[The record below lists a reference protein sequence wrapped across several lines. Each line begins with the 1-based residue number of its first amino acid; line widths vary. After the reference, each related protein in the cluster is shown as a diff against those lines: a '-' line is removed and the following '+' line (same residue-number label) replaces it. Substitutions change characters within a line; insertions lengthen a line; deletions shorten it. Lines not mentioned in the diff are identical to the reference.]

1 MALSSDPYEQKLY
14 HMFQSHSTG
23 DGTGGLDRDSLIKLC
38 RTLELKERGHLLVK
52 CLMTGCKT
60 HVSFREFR
68 EGLLHILGGN
78 EESIAAASNSTE
90 VDATSPTIMA
100 SNNRAE
106 EAYEV
111 AANSDQP
118 DQQQQEQQPQQQFV
132 VQQMDSY
139 SSTGHPTVSSK
150 NNHTDGG
157 GGNSNGSVGSNST
170 SGVSSTSGSPSF
182 HTTGSNVS
190 IGSSKHRATAQRS
203 TAPKSVQRKV
213 ETLEQNLTKA
223 YEKQNVSLSSLIG
236 QAKPQHDKKKAC
248 DDCVPVV
255 DNECLNH
262 PNRALKLARNDA
274 EKLPP
279 EEATLDDSSD
289 REVSP
294 KFVVG
299 TKKYGRRSRPREDV
313 NGLDSS
319 SLSSN
324 SDNESVTVKSVAG
337 QSATNKTPAENDG
350 VIVEQQL
357 PGRTRQSF
365 ITATGTVA
373 ASSKVQRSASQSDIH
388 GSKRRRPVVGSTG
401 VHRLKRCASLP
412 THRQRPAVESK
423 RNTTT
428 VTIREQLHM
437 DDERI
442 DQKIYFMNL
451 SENLREIWNS
461 LLLDCD
467 RRQGDLLNQAQ
478 LEEVCERV
486 GLQKVPARLAAQEVF
501 NKLSLQPS
509 EGIGFEEFIA
519 LLESNTDLLPMGE
532 TKELQLDDCGGS
544 TAVSSVVTPEE
555 STFTLALP
563 PDWTSEIGSLAA
575 SIIIDLW
582 ESAGIE
588 TPGNLLHELGFNR
601 DVIHVADLVQ
611 ALEEEHQRI
620 ISGHMNSSTI
630 SNISNNPFDDAAL
643 IVRASL
649 VLHKA
654 EVTALRQA
662 FHQLVEENK
671 KLYADNKEVN
681 HRALVLAQ
689 EVDERHNSLEN
700 STRTKIRHLEQRH
713 HETVKELTSQLAFE
727 REQLSHANA
736 MLEKRIQALE
746 NEEGKLKTEMSRLA
760 EENDELRQDQENLT
774 KEITDLLEKNIKLNR
789 DIAELEENNRNDY
802 ADDDDCG
809 FVRKDSEE
817 VLDLIDRIS
826 LLQNENTG
834 LRDKNDELSAEIEM
848 LTVELSKFKLKRST
862 AVGDDLSVAAI
873 GDGPTSSAAIKRR
886 GDSPSKARLSDE
898 SPRLGKFRRCS
909 NENDIESDSSS
920 GDWMAL
926 HSELGQSIRCAED
939 TVGALPASC
948 AELTG
953 ASSGI
958 SSMNESSLS
967 RDDEI
972 KALRTRIEELEVQL
986 REAKKEINVPEK
998 VFAVGENVTDSA
1010 QPVSSAPVSAPPS
1023 KDEECKKL
1031 TARCEELESSLEQM
1045 RKEYEDCE
1053 DYWQAKV
1060 NDERVLYEEEQRIN
1074 DEKFTELLKKVAEY
1088 EEQFAGH
1095 SKLEKDGRLSP
1106 IDEKD
1111 GLEQQ
1116 YLELEADFEQA
1127 QMALEERT
1135 AEVDKLRRRIQD
1147 MEQMHKYPS
1156 EMLLSSPS
1164 PRVDTPEVED
1174 RPASSP
1180 ISYLWNQSTIQR
1192 PVRDYQNPNWRPPA
1206 VIHAISECAPEADGK
1221 GSVADMAAVL
1231 SSDPAIEKGGNEC
1244 IGVSSTAEIDGLD
1257 GSNFARVISP
1267 IQKPTTVAIFDG
1279 ESSDAKKNVSQHCT
1293 TVAVLDQ
1300 VDASDA
1306 CSVRSA
1312 RSTHSLA
1319 STHSIQHS
1327 EGSASGMQAKHM
1339 RLMQLQ
1345 LQDEIKDLTHER
1357 DCLMMELQQLK
1368 EAKSVLARS
1377 YAKTASHPNQIQK
1390 IQNLEQ
1396 KNRHLQLMVKQQQQ
1410 YSESI
1415 LHQIW
1420 QQQRSEINDLRNR
1433 LEAQCIVISD
1443 QAARLANN
1451 DILVKDMYAENS
1463 QLMLQVQRLEH
1474 QCNRANWMQQYSQS
1488 NSSSGS
1494 HHGLSGGIMPGLP

>member
-78 EESIAAASNSTE
+78 EESIAAASSGE
-90 VDATSPTIMA
+90 VDGTSPTMMMA

-111 AANSDQP
+111 AADSDHP
-118 DQQQQEQQPQQQFV
+118 DQQQEQQEQFV

-139 SSTGHPTVSSK
+139 SSPGHSTVSGK
-150 NNHTDGG
+150 RNHIDG
-157 GGNSNGSVGSNST
+157 NANGSAGSNST

-182 HTTGSNVS
+182 HITGNNVS
-190 IGSSKHRATAQRS
+190 NGSSSSSSTSNTHKHRAQRTS
-203 TAPKSVQRKV
+203 TSKNVQRKV
-213 ETLEQNLTKA
+213 ETLEHNLTKA
-223 YEKQNVSLSSLIG
+223 NEKQNVSLSSLIG
-236 QAKPQHDKKKAC
+236 QAKPQHDKKKLC
-248 DDCVPVV
+248 DDGVPVD
-255 DNECLNH
+255 DNECMNH
-262 PNRALKLARNDA
+262 PNRTTKLVRNDVG
-274 EKLPP
+274 KLPPP
-279 EEATLDDSSD
+279 EEAALDDFSD

-324 SDNESVTVKSVAG
+324 SDNESVTVKSVAE
-337 QSATNKTPAENDG
+337 QSTTKKSAAEKEG
-350 VIVEQQL
+350 VIVEQIS
-357 PGRTRQSF
+357 GRTRQSF
-365 ITATGTVA
+365 ITATGTV

-388 GSKRRRPVVGSTG
+388 GSKRRRPVVGSAG

-412 THRQRPAVESK
+412 THRQRPTVESK

-509 EGIGFEEFIA
+509 EGIGFEDFIA
-519 LLESNTDLLPMGE
+519 LLESNTDLLPMSE
-532 TKELQLDDCGGS
+532 TKELQLGDCGGS
-544 TAVSSVVTPEE
+544 TAASSVVTAEE
-555 STFTLALP
+555 STFTLTLP

-588 TPGNLLHELGFNR
+588 TPANLLHELGFNR

-611 ALEEEHQRI
+611 ALEEEHQRLL
-620 ISGHMNSSTI
+620 SGHMNSSTI

-700 STRTKIRHLEQRH
+700 STRTKIRLLEQRH

-736 MLEKRIQALE
+736 MLEKRIQTLE
-746 NEEGKLKTEMSRLA
+746 AEEGKLKSEMSRLS

-848 LTVELSKFKLKRST
+848 LTVELGKFKLKRT
-862 AVGDDLSVAAI
+862 TVVVDDLSAAS
-873 GDGPTSSAAIKRR
+873 GDGPASSAAIKRR
-886 GDSPSKARLSDE
+886 GDSPSKTRLSDE

-926 HSELGQSIRCAED
+926 HSELGQSIRGAED
-939 TVGALPASC
+939 TGAMPASC

-972 KALRTRIEELEVQL
+972 KALRTRIEELEAQL

-998 VFAVGENVTDSA
+998 VLAVQENVAATSGTVPSPADK
-1010 QPVSSAPVSAPPS
+1010 PS

-1060 NDERVLYEEEQRIN
+1060 NDERILYEEEQRIN

-1088 EEQFAGH
+1088 EEQFAGN

-1156 EMLLSSPS
+1156 EMLLSPS
-1164 PRVDTPEVED
+1164 PRVETPEVED

-1206 VIHAISECAPEADGK
+1206 VIHAVSECATAVDDK
-1221 GSVADMAAVL
+1221 CSVEVMSAVL
-1231 SSDPAIEKGGNEC
+1231 TSDLAIEKDGSEC
-1244 IGVSSTAEIDGLD
+1244 VGSSTEVDDIVAT
-1257 GSNFARVISP
+1257 NFDRIISP
-1267 IQKPTTVAIFDG
+1267 IQKPTAAVAIFDG
-1279 ESSDAKKNVSQHCT
+1279 ESSDGKEDINQHCT

-1327 EGSASGMQAKHM
+1327 IANSEGSASGMQTKHM

>member
-14 HMFQSHSTG
+14 HMFQAHSSPG
-23 DGTGGLDRDSLIKLC
+23 NGVLDRDALVKLC
-38 RTLELKERGHLLVK
+38 HTLELKERGHLLVK
-52 CLMTGCKT
+52 CLMTGSKT

-78 EESIAAASNSTE
+78 DGSTSQP
-90 VDATSPTIMA
+90 AT
-100 SNNRAE
+100 
-106 EAYEV
+106 
-111 AANSDQP
+111 
-118 DQQQQEQQPQQQFV
+118 
-132 VQQMDSY
+132 
-139 SSTGHPTVSSK
+139 
-150 NNHTDGG
+150 NHI
-157 GGNSNGSVGSNST
+157 GGNAGSNSSTISST
-170 SGVSSTSGSPSF
+170 SSNSSTSGSPSF
-182 HTTGSNVS
+182 HSAGGKFSNG
-190 IGSSKHRATAQRS
+190 GSSSNSGSTHKHRSPTQQRS
-203 TAPKSVQRKV
+203 SSAPKPFHGKT
-213 ETLEQNLTKA
+213 ETSGHKLTHEEEVVD
-223 YEKQNVSLSSLIG
+223 EKEKKNVSLSTVIG
-236 QAKPQHDKKKAC
+236 HAKTLPHDKQQTSV
-248 DDCVPVV
+248 DGVPVD
-255 DNECLNH
+255 DNEFMSQ
-262 PNRALKLARNDA
+262 PIVNRLSKHEA
-274 EKLPP
+274 EVD
-279 EEATLDDSSD
+279 ETSD

-324 SDNESVTVKSVAG
+324 SDNESVTVKSA
-337 QSATNKTPAENDG
+337 ARKTAAAAAAAAEEEEPIP
-350 VIVEQQL
+350 VHHV

-365 ITATGTVA
+365 ITGTGTV

-388 GSKRRRPVVGSTG
+388 GSKRRRPVMAGGQG
-401 VHRLKRCASLP
+401 VNRLKRCASMP
-412 THRQRPAVESK
+412 THRQRPTVVESK

-437 DDERI
+437 DDDRI

-451 SENLREIWNS
+451 SENLREIWDS
-461 LLLDCD
+461 LLLDSD
-467 RRQGDLLNQAQ
+467 RRHGDLLNQAQ

-501 NKLSLQPS
+501 NKLSLQPI

-519 LLESNTDLLPMGE
+519 LLESNTDLLPMSE
-532 TKELQLDDCGGS
+532 TKELQLGDCGTGGS
-544 TAVSSVVTPEE
+544 PTVTPSVVSPEE
-555 STFTLALP
+555 N
-563 PDWTSEIGSLAA
+563 WTSEIGSLAA
-575 SIIIDLW
+575 SIIIDMW
-582 ESAGIE
+582 ESAGIDA
-588 TPGNLLHELGFNR
+588 PANLLHDLGFDR
-601 DVIHVADLVQ
+601 DVIQVADLVQ
-611 ALEEEHQRI
+611 ALEEEHQRLV
-620 ISGHMNSSTI
+620 SGHMNSSTI
-630 SNISNNPFDDAAL
+630 SNISSNPFDDAAL

-649 VLHKA
+649 ALHKA

-681 HRALVLAQ
+681 HRAVLLAQ

-713 HETVKELTSQLAFE
+713 HETVKELSSQLAFE

-746 NEEGKLKTEMSRLA
+746 GEEGKLKTEISRLA

-802 ADDDDCG
+802 ADDDECG

-826 LLQNENTG
+826 LLQSENTG
-834 LRDKNDELSAEIEM
+834 LRDKNDELSAEIET
-848 LTVELSKFKLKRST
+848 LNVELSKFKLKRCTT
-862 AVGDDLSVAAI
+862 ASEDLSATGS
-873 GDGPTSSAAIKRR
+873 GDGPASSAAIKRR
-886 GDSPSKARLSDE
+886 GDSPSKTRLADE
-898 SPRLGKFRRCS
+898 SHRLGKFRRCS

-926 HSELGQSIRCAED
+926 HSELGQSLRGAE
-939 TVGALPASC
+939 VAGC

-972 KALRTRIEELEVQL
+972 KTLRARIEELEVQL
-986 REAKKEINVPEK
+986 KEAKKEIALPEQVPAAEESANV
-998 VFAVGENVTDSA
+998 AVTSSEVAVPTPAENST
-1010 QPVSSAPVSAPPS
+1010 PT
-1023 KDEECKKL
+1023 KEEECKKL
-1031 TARCEELESSLEQM
+1031 KARCEELESSLEQM

-1053 DYWQAKV
+1053 DYWQTKV
-1060 NDERVLYEEEQRIN
+1060 NDERLLYEEEQRMS

-1088 EEQFAGH
+1088 EEQFAGN
-1095 SKLEKDGRLSP
+1095 SKMEKDGRLSP

-1127 QMALEERT
+1127 QLALEERT
-1135 AEVDKLRRRIQD
+1135 SEVEKLRRRIQE

-1156 EMLLSSPS
+1156 EMLLSPS
-1164 PRVDTPEVED
+1164 PRVETPDVEE

-1192 PVRDYQNPNWRPPA
+1192 PVRDYQNPNWRPPTVA
-1206 VIHAISECAPEADGK
+1206 NAISE
-1221 GSVADMAAVL
+1221 SVLVEEKCSIAVATPL
-1231 SSDPAIEKGGNEC
+1231 NAELVTENKSSEFMG
-1244 IGVSSTAEIDGLD
+1244 SSTEVDDVASSSFDRI
-1257 GSNFARVISP
+1257 ISP
-1267 IQKPTTVAIFDG
+1267 IQKPTTVVGSFDG
-1279 ESSDAKKNVSQHCT
+1279 ESSSGAKEDESQHCT

-1306 CSVRSA
+1306 CSVKSA

-1327 EGSASGMQAKHM
+1327 IANSEGSTSGVQTKHL

-1377 YAKTASHPNQIQK
+1377 YAKTASHPNQMQK

-1410 YSESI
+1410 YTESI

-1433 LEAQCIVISD
+1433 LEAQCVVISD

-1474 QCNRANWMQQYSQS
+1474 QCNRANWMQQYNQS

-1494 HHGLSGGIMPGLP
+1494 HHGLSGIMPGLP

>member
-1 MALSSDPYEQKLY
+1 MIIILYSD
-14 HMFQSHSTG
+14 H
-23 DGTGGLDRDSLIKLC
+23 
-38 RTLELKERGHLLVK
+38 
-52 CLMTGCKT
+52 
-60 HVSFREFR
+60 
-68 EGLLHILGGN
+68 
-78 EESIAAASNSTE
+78 
-90 VDATSPTIMA
+90 
-100 SNNRAE
+100 
-106 EAYEV
+106 
-111 AANSDQP
+111 P
-118 DQQQQEQQPQQQFV
+118 DQQQQQQQQFV
-132 VQQMDSY
+132 VQQVDSY
-139 SSTGHPTVSSK
+139 SSPLLPSTASGK
-150 NNHTDGG
+150 NSHHD
-157 GGNSNGSVGSNST
+157 GNSTGSGSSNST

-182 HTTGSNVS
+182 HVSN
-190 IGSSKHRATAQRS
+190 GSSSNTHKHRATTQRS
-203 TAPKSVQRKV
+203 MGPKNVQRKV

-223 YEKQNVSLSSLIG
+223 NEKQNVSLSALIG
-236 QAKPQHDKKKAC
+236 QPKPQHDKKKAC
-248 DDCVPVV
+248 DDGVPVD
-255 DNECLNH
+255 DNECMNH
-262 PNRALKLARNDA
+262 PTRAAIKLVRSDV
-274 EKLPP
+274 EQLPP

-324 SDNESVTVKSVAG
+324 SDNESVTVKSVAE
-337 QSATNKTPAENDG
+337 QSTPKQDG
-350 VIVEQQL
+350 VIMEQT
-357 PGRTRQSF
+357 PGRPRQSV
-365 ITATGTVA
+365 ITAAGTVA
-373 ASSKVQRSASQSDIH
+373 STKVQRSASQSDIH
-388 GSKRRRPVVGSTG
+388 GSKRRRPVVGSAG

-412 THRQRPAVESK
+412 THRQRPTVESK

-461 LLLDCD
+461 LLVDCD

-519 LLESNTDLLPMGE
+519 LLESNTDLLPMSE
-532 TKELQLDDCGGS
+532 TKELQLDDCGNS
-544 TAVSSVVTPEE
+544 TAVSSVVTAEE

-588 TPGNLLHELGFNR
+588 TPANLLHELGFNR

-611 ALEEEHQRI
+611 ALEEEHQRL

-746 NEEGKLKTEMSRLA
+746 TEEGKLKTEMSRLS

-802 ADDDDCG
+802 GDDDDCG

-848 LTVELSKFKLKRST
+848 LTVELSKFKLKRCT
-862 AVGDDLSVAAI
+862 AVGDDLNAPS
-873 GDGPTSSAAIKRR
+873 GDGPNSSAAIKRR

-926 HSELGQSIRCAED
+926 HSELGQSIRSAED
-939 TVGALPASC
+939 AGAMPANC

-953 ASSGI
+953 TSSGI
-958 SSMNESSLS
+958 SSMNESSLN
-967 RDDEI
+967 RDDEL

-986 REAKKEINVPEK
+986 REAKKETNVPEK
-998 VFAVGENVTDSA
+998 VFAVVENVA
-1010 QPVSSAPVSAPPS
+1010 VPPPS
-1023 KDEECKKL
+1023 LVPSASAVPTPSKEEECKKL
-1031 TARCEELESSLEQM
+1031 SARCEELEASLEQM

-1060 NDERVLYEEEQRIN
+1060 NDERLLYEEEQRIN

-1156 EMLLSSPS
+1156 EMLLSPS
-1164 PRVDTPEVED
+1164 PRVETPEVED

-1192 PVRDYQNPNWRPPA
+1192 PVRDYQNPNWRPSA
-1206 VIHAISECAPEADGK
+1206 VVHAISECAPATDDK
-1221 GSVADMAAVL
+1221 CTTVAVMAEVL
-1231 SSDPAIEKGGNEC
+1231 NSDPAIENGGSERM
-1244 IGVSSTAEIDGLD
+1244 GSSTEVDDLAASSFD
-1257 GSNFARVISP
+1257 RVISP
-1267 IQKPTTVAIFDG
+1267 IQKPTAVAIFNG
-1279 ESSDAKKNVSQHCT
+1279 ESSDVKEHCT

-1300 VDASDA
+1300 PDPSDT

-1327 EGSASGMQAKHM
+1327 INSEGSGSGMQTKHM

-1357 DCLMMELQQLK
+1357 DSLMMELQQLK

-1474 QCNRANWMQQYSQS
+1474 QCNRANWMQQYGQS
-1488 NSSSGS
+1488 GPSSGN

>member
-1 MALSSDPYEQKLY
+1 
-14 HMFQSHSTG
+14 MF
-23 DGTGGLDRDSLIKLC
+23 GTRRFFFLRYYIVLLLFGGI
-38 RTLELKERGHLLVK
+38 T
-52 CLMTGCKT
+52 
-60 HVSFREFR
+60 
-68 EGLLHILGGN
+68 LLHHTQNKL
-78 EESIAAASNSTE
+78 SY
-90 VDATSPTIMA
+90 DLQD
-100 SNNRAE
+100 
-106 EAYEV
+106 
-111 AANSDQP
+111 SDHP
-118 DQQQQEQQPQQQFV
+118 DQQSQQQQQQKQEV
-132 VQQMDSY
+132 LDQQMASY
-139 SSTGHPTVSSK
+139 ASPVCLTTPGKT
-150 NNHTDGG
+150 NHI
-157 GGNSNGSVGSNST
+157 GGNAGSNSSTISST
-170 SGVSSTSGSPSF
+170 SSNSSTSGSPSF
-182 HTTGSNVS
+182 HSAAGKFSNG
-190 IGSSKHRATAQRS
+190 GSSSNSGSTHKHRSPTQQRS
-203 TAPKSVQRKV
+203 SSAPKPFHGKTETSGHKLPHEDDEVV
-213 ETLEQNLTKA
+213 EK
-223 YEKQNVSLSSLIG
+223 EKKNVSLSTVIG
-236 QAKPQHDKKKAC
+236 HAKTLPHDKQKTSV
-248 DDCVPVV
+248 DGVPVD
-255 DNECLNH
+255 DNEFMSQ
-262 PNRALKLARNDA
+262 PIVNRLPKHEA
-274 EKLPP
+274 EVD
-279 EEATLDDSSD
+279 ETSD

-324 SDNESVTVKSVAG
+324 SDNESVTVKSA
-337 QSATNKTPAENDG
+337 ARKTAAAAAAAAEEEEPIS
-350 VIVEQQL
+350 VHHV

-365 ITATGTVA
+365 ITGTGTV

-388 GSKRRRPVVGSTG
+388 GSKRRRPVMAGGTG
-401 VHRLKRCASLP
+401 VNRLKRCASLP
-412 THRQRPAVESK
+412 THRQRPTVVESK

-437 DDERI
+437 DDDRI

-451 SENLREIWNS
+451 SENLREIWDS
-461 LLLDCD
+461 LLLDSD
-467 RRQGDLLNQAQ
+467 RRHGDLLNQAQ

-501 NKLSLQPS
+501 NKLSLQPI

-519 LLESNTDLLPMGE
+519 LLESNTDLLPMSE
-532 TKELQLDDCGGS
+532 TKELQLGDCGTGGS
-544 TAVSSVVTPEE
+544 PTVTPSVVSPEE
-555 STFTLALP
+555 SAFMLAMP

-575 SIIIDLW
+575 SIIIDMW
-582 ESAGIE
+582 ESAGIDA
-588 TPGNLLHELGFNR
+588 PANLLHDLGFDR
-601 DVIHVADLVQ
+601 DVIQVADLVQ
-611 ALEEEHQRI
+611 ALEEEHQRLV
-620 ISGHMNSSTI
+620 SGHMNSSTI
-630 SNISNNPFDDAAL
+630 SNISSNPFDDAAL

-649 VLHKA
+649 ALHKA

-681 HRALVLAQ
+681 HRAVLLAQ

-713 HETVKELTSQLAFE
+713 HETVKELSSQLAFE

-736 MLEKRIQALE
+736 MLEKRIQTLE
-746 NEEGKLKTEMSRLA
+746 GEEGKLKTEISRLA

-802 ADDDDCG
+802 ADDDECG

-826 LLQNENTG
+826 LLQSENTG
-834 LRDKNDELSAEIEM
+834 LRDKNDELSAEIET
-848 LTVELSKFKLKRST
+848 LNVELSKFKLKRCTT
-862 AVGDDLSVAAI
+862 AAEDLSAAGS
-873 GDGPTSSAAIKRR
+873 GDGPASSAAIKRR
-886 GDSPSKARLSDE
+886 GDSPSKTRLADE
-898 SPRLGKFRRCS
+898 SHRLGKFRRCS

-926 HSELGQSIRCAED
+926 HSELGQSLRGAE
-939 TVGALPASC
+939 VAGC

-972 KALRTRIEELEVQL
+972 KTLRARIEELEVQL
-986 REAKKEINVPEK
+986 KEAKKEIALPEQVPAAEESANVAATSSE
-998 VFAVGENVTDSA
+998 VAVPTPAENST
-1010 QPVSSAPVSAPPS
+1010 PT
-1023 KDEECKKL
+1023 KEEECKKL
-1031 TARCEELESSLEQM
+1031 KARCEELESSLEQM

-1053 DYWQAKV
+1053 DYWQTKV
-1060 NDERVLYEEEQRIN
+1060 NDERLLYEEEQRMS
-1074 DEKFTELLKKVAEY
+1074 DDKFTELLKKVAEY
-1088 EEQFAGH
+1088 EEQFAGN
-1095 SKLEKDGRLSP
+1095 SKMEKDGRLSP

-1127 QMALEERT
+1127 QLALEERT
-1135 AEVDKLRRRIQD
+1135 SEVEKLRRRIQE

-1156 EMLLSSPS
+1156 EMLLSPS
-1164 PRVDTPEVED
+1164 PRVETPDVED

-1192 PVRDYQNPNWRPPA
+1192 PVRDYQNPNWRPPT
-1206 VIHAISECAPEADGK
+1206 VVNAISE
-1221 GSVADMAAVL
+1221 SVLVEEKCSIAVATPL
-1231 SSDPAIEKGGNEC
+1231 NAELVTENKSSEFMG
-1244 IGVSSTAEIDGLD
+1244 SSTEVDDVAAASSSFDRI
-1257 GSNFARVISP
+1257 ISP
-1267 IQKPTTVAIFDG
+1267 IQKPTTVVGSFDG
-1279 ESSDAKKNVSQHCT
+1279 ESSSGAKEDESQHCT

-1306 CSVRSA
+1306 CSVKSA

-1327 EGSASGMQAKHM
+1327 IANSEGSTSGVQTKHL

-1377 YAKTASHPNQIQK
+1377 YAKTASHPNQMQK

-1410 YSESI
+1410 YTESI

-1433 LEAQCIVISD
+1433 LEAQCVVISD

-1474 QCNRANWMQQYSQS
+1474 QCNRANWMQQYNQS

-1494 HHGLSGGIMPGLP
+1494 HHGLSGIMPGLP

>member
-14 HMFQSHSTG
+14 HMFQSHRTG
-23 DGTGGLDRDSLIKLC
+23 SGSPGGLDRDALVKLC
-38 RTLELKERGHLLVK
+38 HTLELKERGHLLVK
-52 CLMTGCKT
+52 CLMAGTKT

-78 EESIAAASNSTE
+78 DESIAHSAST
-90 VDATSPTIMA
+90 A
-100 SNNRAE
+100 SETASIPPLRQPG
-106 EAYEV
+106 EAYEETD
-111 AANSDQP
+111 SDHP
-118 DQQQQEQQPQQQFV
+118 DQQSQQELV
-132 VQQMDSY
+132 DQQMESH
-139 SSTGHPTVSSK
+139 SSPVCLTSSGKGNHIGGNTSSK
-150 NNHTDGG
+150 
-157 GGNSNGSVGSNST
+157 
-170 SGVSSTSGSPSF
+170 SGVSSTSGSPSL
-182 HTTGSNVS
+182 HVAGGKLSNC
-190 IGSSKHRATAQRS
+190 GSSDSSGTHNHRTATHQRS
-203 TAPKSVQRKV
+203 SPLKYVHGKAETADEK
-213 ETLEQNLTKA
+213 LTKED
-223 YEKQNVSLSSLIG
+223 EKENVSLSTLLG
-236 QAKPQHDKKKAC
+236 HAKPSQHDKRMASV
-248 DDCVPVV
+248 DDVPVD
-255 DNECLNH
+255 DNELMSQPLN
-262 PNRALKLARNDA
+262 RKLKHERNGAAVVDGD
-274 EKLPP
+274 
-279 EEATLDDSSD
+279 LDESSD

-324 SDNESVTVKSVAG
+324 SDNESVTVKSTTTAR
-337 QSATNKTPAENDG
+337 KTAAEQKDA
-350 VIVEQQL
+350 VVPEQVV
-357 PGRTRQSF
+357 GRTRQSF
-365 ITATGTVA
+365 ITGTGTV

-388 GSKRRRPVVGSTG
+388 GSKRRRPVVVGGTG
-401 VHRLKRCASLP
+401 VNRLKRCASLP
-412 THRQRPAVESK
+412 THRQRPTVVESK

-451 SENLREIWNS
+451 SENLREIWDS
-461 LLLDCD
+461 LLLDSD
-467 RRQGDLLNQAQ
+467 RRHGDMLNQSQ

-501 NKLSLQPS
+501 NKLSLQPI

-519 LLESNTDLLPMGE
+519 LLESNTDLLPMIE
-532 TKELQLDDCGGS
+532 TKEQLLGDCGSGS
-544 TAVSSVVTPEE
+544 TAASSVVTAEE
-555 STFTLALP
+555 SAFTLAMP

-575 SIIIDLW
+575 SIIIDMW

-588 TPGNLLHELGFNR
+588 APANLLHDLGFDH
-601 DVIHVADLVQ
+601 DVIQVADLVQ
-611 ALEEEHQRI
+611 ALEEEHQRLV
-620 ISGHMNSSTI
+620 SGHLNSSTI
-630 SNISNNPFDDAAL
+630 SNISSNPFDDAAL

-649 VLHKA
+649 ALHKA

-681 HRALVLAQ
+681 HRALLLAQ

-713 HETVKELTSQLAFE
+713 HETVKELSSQLAFE

-736 MLEKRIQALE
+736 MLEKRIQTLE
-746 NEEGKLKTEMSRLA
+746 GEEGKLKTEISRLS
-760 EENDELRQDQENLT
+760 EENEELRQDQENLT

-802 ADDDDCG
+802 AEDDDCG

-834 LRDKNDELSAEIEM
+834 LRDKNDELNAEIET
-848 LTVELSKFKLKRST
+848 LNVELSKFKLKRCT
-862 AVGDDLSVAAI
+862 TVADDLSAAP
-873 GDGPTSSAAIKRR
+873 GDVSVNSAAIKRR
-886 GDSPSKARLSDE
+886 GDSPSKTRLSDE

-926 HSELGQSIRCAED
+926 HSELGQSIRNAEAP
-939 TVGALPASC
+939 GC
-948 AELTG
+948 AELTVT
-953 ASSGI
+953 SSGI

-972 KALRTRIEELEVQL
+972 KTLRMRIEELEQQL
-986 REAKKEINVPEK
+986 KEAKKEIELPGKIPAAEESSKVETTSNEVPAAEK
-998 VFAVGENVTDSA
+998 S
-1010 QPVSSAPVSAPPS
+1010 PS
-1023 KDEECKKL
+1023 PQDEECKKL
-1031 TARCEELESSLEQM
+1031 KARCEELESSLEQM

-1060 NDERVLYEEEQRIN
+1060 NDERLLYEEEQRIS
-1074 DEKFTELLKKVAEY
+1074 DEKFSDLLKKVAEY
-1088 EEQFAGH
+1088 EEQFAANP
-1095 SKLEKDGRLSP
+1095 KLEKDGRLSP

-1135 AEVDKLRRRIQD
+1135 SEVEKLRRRIQE

-1156 EMLLSSPS
+1156 EMLLSPS
-1164 PRVDTPEVED
+1164 PHVETPEVED

-1206 VIHAISECAPEADGK
+1206 ATNPVTEAVLTEEKCSIAMVIPLNAEPIIEKESSEPAGSFAEADEK
-1221 GSVADMAAVL
+1221 DK
-1231 SSDPAIEKGGNEC
+1231 SSFDRI
-1244 IGVSSTAEIDGLD
+1244 
-1257 GSNFARVISP
+1257 ISP
-1267 IQKPTTVAIFDG
+1267 IQKPPTSVTIFDG
-1279 ESSDAKKNVSQHCT
+1279 ESSCVKEDDAQHCT
-1293 TVAVLDQ
+1293 TVAMLDQ

-1306 CSVRSA
+1306 CSVKSV

-1327 EGSASGMQAKHM
+1327 EGSASGTQTKHL

-1377 YAKTASHPNQIQK
+1377 YAKTASHPNQMQK

-1396 KNRHLQLMVKQQQQ
+1396 KNRNLQMMVKQQQQ
-1410 YSESI
+1410 YTESI

-1433 LEAQCIVISD
+1433 LEAQCAVISD

-1474 QCNRANWMQQYSQS
+1474 QCNRANWMQQYNQS
-1488 NSSSGS
+1488 NPSTGN
-1494 HHGLSGGIMPGLP
+1494 HHGLSGIMPGLP

>member
-1 MALSSDPYEQKLY
+1 MVFKHSD
-14 HMFQSHSTG
+14 
-23 DGTGGLDRDSLIKLC
+23 
-38 RTLELKERGHLLVK
+38 
-52 CLMTGCKT
+52 
-60 HVSFREFR
+60 
-68 EGLLHILGGN
+68 N
-78 EESIAAASNSTE
+78 
-90 VDATSPTIMA
+90 
-100 SNNRAE
+100 
-106 EAYEV
+106 
-111 AANSDQP
+111 P
-118 DQQQQEQQPQQQFV
+118 DQQQQHQQEGMD
-132 VQQMDSY
+132 QQMDAY
-139 SSTGHPTVSSK
+139 SSPVCLTASGKS
-150 NNHTDGG
+150 NHIGG
-157 GGNSNGSVGSNST
+157 TTNSNST
-170 SGVSSTSGSPSF
+170 SGISSTSGSPSF
-182 HTTGSNVS
+182 NVAGGKLSN
-190 IGSSKHRATAQRS
+190 GSSSSSNSSSTHKHRSAVQRS
-203 TAPKSVQRKV
+203 SPLKHVHGKA
-213 ETLEQNLTKA
+213 ETSDHKLTEDD
-223 YEKQNVSLSSLIG
+223 EKENVSLSTVIG
-236 QAKPQHDKKKAC
+236 YGKTLQHDKKKASV
-248 DDCVPVV
+248 DGVPVD
-255 DNECLNH
+255 DNEFMTHSVRL
-262 PNRALKLARNDA
+262 LKHERNGV
-274 EKLPP
+274 
-279 EEATLDDSSD
+279 EEAELDESSD

-313 NGLDSS
+313 NGVDSS

-324 SDNESVTVKSVAG
+324 SDNESVTVKSTALTASVR
-337 QSATNKTPAENDG
+337 KT
-350 VIVEQQL
+350 VEEKEEVL
-357 PGRTRQSF
+357 PKHVPGRTRQSF
-365 ITATGTVA
+365 ITGTGTV

-388 GSKRRRPVVGSTG
+388 GSKRRRPVVVGGTG
-401 VHRLKRCASLP
+401 VNRLKRCASLP
-412 THRQRPAVESK
+412 THRQRPTVVEGK

-437 DDERI
+437 DEERI

-451 SENLREIWNS
+451 SENLREIWNT
-461 LLLDCD
+461 LLLDSD
-467 RRQGDLLNQAQ
+467 RRYGDLLNQTQ

-501 NKLSLQPS
+501 NKLSLQPI

-519 LLESNTDLLPMGE
+519 LLESNTDLLPMSE
-532 TKELQLDDCGGS
+532 TKELQLGDCGSDS
-544 TAVSSVVTPEE
+544 TVVSPSVVTAEE
-555 STFTLALP
+555 SAFTLAMP
-563 PDWTSEIGSLAA
+563 PDWTSEIGSLAT
-575 SIIIDLW
+575 SIIIAMW

-588 TPGNLLHELGFNR
+588 APSNLLHDLGFDR
-601 DVIHVADLVQ
+601 DIIQVADLVQ
-611 ALEEEHQRI
+611 ALEEEHQRLVT
-620 ISGHMNSSTI
+620 GHLNSSTI
-630 SNISNNPFDDAAL
+630 SNISSNPFDDAAL

-649 VLHKA
+649 ALHKA

-681 HRALVLAQ
+681 HRALLLAQ

-700 STRTKIRHLEQRH
+700 STRAKIRHLEQRH
-713 HETVKELTSQLAFE
+713 HETVKELSSQLAFE

-736 MLEKRIQALE
+736 MLETRIQTLE
-746 NEEGKLKTEMSRLA
+746 GEEGKLKTEMSRLS
-760 EENDELRQDQENLT
+760 EENEELRQDQENLT

-809 FVRKDSEE
+809 FVRKDSDE

-834 LRDKNDELSAEIEM
+834 LRDKNDELNAEIET
-848 LTVELSKFKLKRST
+848 LNVELSKFKLKRCT
-862 AVGDDLSVAAI
+862 TVADDLSATP
-873 GDGPTSSAAIKRR
+873 GDGPACSAAIKRR
-886 GDSPSKARLSDE
+886 GDSPSKTRLSDE

-926 HSELGQSIRCAED
+926 HSELGQSIRNAEA
-939 TVGALPASC
+939 TGC
-948 AELTG
+948 AELTVT
-953 ASSGI
+953 SSGI

-972 KALRTRIEELEVQL
+972 KALRSRIEELEVQL
-986 REAKKEINVPEK
+986 QDAKKELVLPQISPAVDKSSNVVMMSSEVPL
-998 VFAVGENVTDSA
+998 AENSTST
-1010 QPVSSAPVSAPPS
+1010 
-1023 KDEECKKL
+1023 KEEDCKKL
-1031 TARCEELESSLEQM
+1031 KTRCEELESSLEQM

-1060 NDERVLYEEEQRIN
+1060 NDERLLYEEEQRIS

-1088 EEQFAGH
+1088 EEQFAGN

-1127 QMALEERT
+1127 QLALEDRT
-1135 AEVDKLRRRIQD
+1135 SEVEKLRRRLQE

-1156 EMLLSSPS
+1156 EMLLSPS
-1164 PRVDTPEVED
+1164 PRVETPEVED

-1192 PVRDYQNPNWRPPA
+1192 PVRDYQNPNWRPPTVTNPVTEVVLA
-1206 VIHAISECAPEADGK
+1206 EEKCSIATVTALHAEVVSEKERSELLMG
-1221 GSVADMAAVL
+1221 
-1231 SSDPAIEKGGNEC
+1231 
-1244 IGVSSTAEIDGLD
+1244 SSTEVDDIAASSFDRI
-1257 GSNFARVISP
+1257 ISP
-1267 IQKPTTVAIFDG
+1267 IQKPTPVGIFDG
-1279 ESSDAKKNVSQHCT
+1279 ESTGAKEDESQHCT

-1306 CSVRSA
+1306 CSVKSA

-1327 EGSASGMQAKHM
+1327 VANSEGSASGAQTKHL
-1339 RLMQLQ
+1339 RLVQLQ
-1345 LQDEIKDLTHER
+1345 LHDEIKDLTHER

-1377 YAKTASHPNQIQK
+1377 YAKTASHPNQMQK

-1410 YSESI
+1410 YTESI

-1433 LEAQCIVISD
+1433 LETQCVVISD
-1443 QAARLANN
+1443 QATRLANN

-1474 QCNRANWMQQYSQS
+1474 QCNRANWMQQYNQS

-1494 HHGLSGGIMPGLP
+1494 HHGLSGIMPGLP